1 MSYIYPL
8 LKTEISINHPEIN
21 FQSFLQMFLG
31 LIANQSQSL
40 VCVQI
45 LQEIKK
51 KCHFMGGTEKAVNQ
65 IIGMKRKE
73 PDLVTK
79 KLEFSSIDSEDDS
92 DKKTKVFQE
101 SAKTAKQFNEVEF
114 FRKKKPKIGTKEVK
128 ENALRATKSMTTI
141 EATPVRRK
149 MDSNRKTPK
158 SERRSASKVR
168 EDKTF

>member
-31 LIANQSQSL
+31 LVANQSQSS

-65 IIGMKRKE
+65 IIGMKRRE

-101 SAKTAKQFNEVEF
+101 SVKTTKQFNEV
-114 FRKKKPKIGTKEVK
+114 
-128 ENALRATKSMTTI
+128 
-141 EATPVRRK
+141 
-149 MDSNRKTPK
+149 
-158 SERRSASKVR
+158 
-168 EDKTF
+168 

>member
-1 MSYIYPL
+1 
-8 LKTEISINHPEIN
+8 
-21 FQSFLQMFLG
+21 
-31 LIANQSQSL
+31 
-40 VCVQI
+40 
-45 LQEIKK
+45 
-51 KCHFMGGTEKAVNQ
+51 MGGTEKAVNQ
-65 IIGMKRKE
+65 IIGMKKRE

-101 SAKTAKQFNEVEF
+101 SAKITKQFNEVEF